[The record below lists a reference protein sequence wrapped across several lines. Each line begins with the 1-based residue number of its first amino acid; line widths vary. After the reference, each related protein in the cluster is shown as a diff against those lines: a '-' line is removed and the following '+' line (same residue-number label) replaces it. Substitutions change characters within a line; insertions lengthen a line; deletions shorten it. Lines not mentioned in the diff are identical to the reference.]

1 MPRTRLF
8 FALLGIL
15 FLLALT
21 SCKRNTE
28 DQKSSFPSQSSPVA
42 PKVPFR
48 DALEPHLYELTS
60 GALATWRNFAGQ
72 KPTLVLFSA
81 HPLLDPIPEERKEQ
95 IHDLLVKSD
104 EKEVV
109 RRCRLLSNEPVALPP
124 ETLSAALDN
133 DLFSEV
139 VLVIPGQEK
148 PEDFNLE
155 KTRRRFQ
162 QAGFLSADEST
173 QLTLSDGVIR
183 GTVRKVPL
191 LIVHPDRLP
200 KLDKP
205 IILHIDLSY
214 FKEMYVNEVKTP
226 SYDLLLQLATKVR
239 AAAYPALATTLSFSN
254 QEVGFS
260 LESRFLIRDLS
271 TVLRK
276 PELLDGNPPPSWELR
291 AKALYATTMFAES
304 EARELTLQAANKN
317 PDDAA
322 ALYSLALDMFKQGQA
337 EAGFATL
344 DQAVALDQGYGLEY
358 LELAQQGL
366 SMGKTGKSI
375 ELLGKAANA
384 LPDNPFVRIELANQ
398 LIQAS
403 RVKEARPLIAELI
416 KLDWS
421 KTFHPQVPQY
431 LEQMKEAAAVDVIPP
446 KNPETPRPAEPPVRK
461 PSGGM
466 PGFNHMGMGI
476 PGQ

>member
-8 FALLGIL
+8 FPLLGIL
-15 FLLALT
+15 FLLVLT
-21 SCKRNTE
+21 SCKRNNE
-28 DQKSSFPSQSSPVA
+28 EQKTSFPNQGSPVT

-48 DALEPHLYELTS
+48 AALEPNLYELPS
-60 GALATWRNFAGQ
+60 GALATWRNFAAQ

-81 HPLLDPIPEERKEQ
+81 HPLLDPIPAERKEQ

-104 EKEVV
+104 EKEIV
-109 RRCRLLSNEPVALPP
+109 RRCRMLSNEPVVLPP

-139 VLVIPGQEK
+139 VLVVPSLGK
-148 PEDFNLE
+148 PEDINLE
-155 KTRRRFQ
+155 KTRIRFQ
-162 QAGFLSADEST
+162 QAGFLTEDESNK
-173 QLTLSDGVIR
+173 LALSDGVIR
-183 GTVRKVPL
+183 GTVRKLPL

-200 KLDKP
+200 QLVKP

-214 FKEMYVNEVKTP
+214 FREMYVNEVKTP

-239 AAAYPALATTLSFSN
+239 EAAYPALAVTLSFSN

-260 LESRFLIRDLS
+260 LESRFLIRDLD

-276 PELLDGNPPPSWELR
+276 PELLEGNPPPSWELR
-291 AKALYATTMFAES
+291 AKALYATAMFAES

-322 ALYSLALDMFKQGQA
+322 ALYALALDMFKQRQA
-337 EAGFATL
+337 EAGFSTL

-366 SMGKTGKSI
+366 SMGQTEKSI
-375 ELLGKAANA
+375 ELMGKAANA
-384 LPDNPFVRIELANQ
+384 LPDNLFVRIELANQ

-431 LEQMKEAAAVDVIPP
+431 LQQMKEAAEVDVIPP
-446 KNPETPRPAEPPVRK
+446 KNPATSKTAEPPSRK